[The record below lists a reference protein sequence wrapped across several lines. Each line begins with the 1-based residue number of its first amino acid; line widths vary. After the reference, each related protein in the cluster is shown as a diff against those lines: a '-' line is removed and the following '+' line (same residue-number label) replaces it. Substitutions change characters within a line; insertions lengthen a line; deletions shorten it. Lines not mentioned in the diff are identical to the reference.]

1 LDSLDGNF
9 VLAAAEV
16 QGEEAKVE
24 KLQVEELSG
33 DAATKELKQLVLISA
48 LLMSQLALAV
58 GKELGT
64 LLS

>member
-1 LDSLDGNF
+1 
-9 VLAAAEV
+9 V

-33 DAATKELKQLVLISA
+33 DAATEELKQLVLISA